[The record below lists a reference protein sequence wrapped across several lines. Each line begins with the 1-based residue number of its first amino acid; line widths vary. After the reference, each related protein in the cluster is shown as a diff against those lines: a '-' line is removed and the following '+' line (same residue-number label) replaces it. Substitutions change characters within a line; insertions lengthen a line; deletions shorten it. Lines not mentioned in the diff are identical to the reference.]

1 MRIAA
6 GAATLEVMTGTAPSG
21 QGHHHHDHGHC
32 VETALARAEGLC
44 ERRGARL
51 TPLRRQVLE
60 LVWAAHKPRGAYA
73 ILEDMDRAGGGRT
86 APLTVYRALDFLVS
100 QGLVHRIESLN
111 AYVGCAEPGVSH
123 AGQFL
128 VCTACDEVVEMTDP
142 GIAAAIGGAAALR
155 GFTVS
160 TPTVEVRG
168 VCAGCATTP
177 ADEPART
184 AP

>member
-1 MRIAA
+1 MSDQSLHADHDHR
-6 GAATLEVMTGTAPSG
+6 
-21 QGHHHHDHGHC
+21 HHDHGRC
-32 VETALARAEGLC
+32 VETAMARAEGLC
-44 ERRGARL
+44 SRRGAKL

-60 LVWAAHKPRGAYA
+60 LVWVAHKPRGAYA

-86 APLTVYRALDFLVS
+86 APLTVYRALDFLVG

-128 VCTACDEVVEMTDP
+128 VCGTCGDVVELTDP
-142 GIAAAIGGAAALR
+142 GIANAIDAAAAVR
-155 GFTVS
+155 GFSVT

-168 VCAGCATTP
+168 VCATCARSSAVS
-177 ADEPART
+177 ADAPARIT
-184 AP
+184 T